1 MIILF
6 EPSFRESYYEAPE
19 SDISLRYYK
28 LKELGSQNI
37 RELTSRP
44 ELMAEAGFLQRT
56 SPTLGYYSYSAIK
69 DSEKLQITLSPPD
82 SDVSVQLYDTVIFI
96 YEDLVSGS
104 TGVGFVVI
112 LEKSGDDPEILRRA
126 LNYIDIYG
134 FEPKCK
140 VTYERTLDTE
150 RLEGPGQGGWQGMWG
165 KGDKDAFITLE
176 SWKAWNQIY
185 RSKDELDHLDT
196 AWINEYGL
204 KQY

>member
-112 LEKSGDDPEILRRA
+112 LEKSGNNPETLRRA

-134 FEPKCK
+134 FDPKCK

-150 RLEGPGQGGWQGMWG
+150 RLEGPGQGSWQGMWN

>member
-112 LEKSGDDPEILRRA
+112 LEKSGDSPETLRRA

-134 FEPKCK
+134 FDPKCK

-150 RLEGPGQGGWQGMWG
+150 RLEGPGQGQWQGMWC

>member
-44 ELMAEAGFLQRT
+44 ELMAEAGFQQRT
-56 SPTLGYYSYSAIK
+56 SPTLVYYSYSAIK
-69 DSEKLQITLSPPD
+69 DTKKLQITLSPPD

-112 LEKSGDDPEILRRA
+112 LEKSGDNPETLRRA

-150 RLEGPGQGGWQGMWG
+150 RLEGPGQGSWQGMWG
-165 KGDKDAFITLE
+165 KGDNDAFITLE

>member
-112 LEKSGDDPEILRRA
+112 LEKSGDNPETLRRA

-150 RLEGPGQGGWQGMWG
+150 RLEGPGQGSWQGMWS
-165 KGDKDAFITLE
+165 KGDNDAFITLE

>member
-112 LEKSGDDPEILRRA
+112 LEKSGDNPETLRRA

-150 RLEGPGQGGWQGMWG
+150 RLEGPGQGGWQGMWS
-165 KGDKDAFITLE
+165 KGDQDAFITLE

>member
-19 SDISLRYYK
+19 SDLSLRYYK

-112 LEKSGDDPEILRRA
+112 LEKSGSNPETLRRA

-134 FEPKCK
+134 FDPKCK

-150 RLEGPGQGGWQGMWG
+150 RLEGPGQGQWQGMWG
-165 KGDKDAFITLE
+165 KGDNDAFITLE

>member
-104 TGVGFVVI
+104 TGVGFAVI
-112 LEKSGDDPEILRRA
+112 LEKSGDSPETLRRA

-134 FEPKCK
+134 FDPKCK

-150 RLEGPGQGGWQGMWG
+150 RLEGPGQGSWQGMWS
-165 KGDKDAFITLE
+165 KGDSDAFITLE

>member
-28 LKELGSQNI
+28 LKEIGSQNI

-112 LEKSGDDPEILRRA
+112 LEKSGDNPETLRRA

-150 RLEGPGQGGWQGMWG
+150 RLEGPGQGGCQGMWS
-165 KGDKDAFITLE
+165 KGDQDAFITLE

>member
-37 RELTSRP
+37 REITSRP

-112 LEKSGDDPEILRRA
+112 LEKSGDNPETLRRA

-150 RLEGPGQGGWQGMWG
+150 RLEGPGQGPWQGMWS
-165 KGDKDAFITLE
+165 KGDQDAFITLQ